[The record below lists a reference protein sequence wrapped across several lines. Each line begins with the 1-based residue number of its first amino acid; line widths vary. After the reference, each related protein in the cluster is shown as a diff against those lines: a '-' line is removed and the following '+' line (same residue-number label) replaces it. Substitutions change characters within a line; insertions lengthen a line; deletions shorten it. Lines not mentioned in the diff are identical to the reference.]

1 MSKRV
6 WKTIG
11 IISAVAG
18 VAAGA
23 TAIAKHQINK
33 NKQDEDEDDFVEVSD
48 GISSENP
55 ESAAADSEDASK
67 EDSSDEN

>member
-23 TAIAKHQINK
+23 TAIAKHKLNQQSEE
-33 NKQDEDEDDFVEVSD
+33 QDADDFVEVSD
-48 GISSENP
+48 GIDGENP
-55 ESAAADSEDASK
+55 EDQVDDSNS
-67 EDSSDEN
+67 DSTTENN